1 MDVLEKMTTY
11 VRVVEAG
18 SFSAAAKQ
26 LHVAPGAAAGRPS
39 SAPIARVIGPPVLER
54 RIARVAKRMAKAH
67 AAEGCAPAL
76 TFRLR

>member
-1 MDVLEKMTTY
+1 VADGIEKIAATLRLPPRWAPF
-11 VRVVEAG
+11 VR
-18 SFSAAAKQ
+18 
-26 LHVAPGAAAGRPS
+26 PD
-39 SAPIARVIGPPVLER
+39 ARVIGPPVLER

>member
-1 MDVLEKMTTY
+1 LLQVGHVVWAPF
-11 VRVVEAG
+11 VR
-18 SFSAAAKQ
+18 
-26 LHVAPGAAAGRPS
+26 PD
-39 SAPIARVIGPPVLER
+39 ARVIGPPVLER